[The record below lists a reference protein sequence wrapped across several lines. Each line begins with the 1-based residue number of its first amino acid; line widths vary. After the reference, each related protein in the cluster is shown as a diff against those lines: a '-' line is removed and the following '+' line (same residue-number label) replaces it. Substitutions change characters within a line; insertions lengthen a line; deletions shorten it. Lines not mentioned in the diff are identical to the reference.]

1 VDIID
6 VVVDRQ
12 IKFSAKIKTSL
23 LTLSIMN
30 PNLIAPNDTQLK
42 LPKLSTID
50 LLQTWIDGED
60 AEDQKETGDYLVQTL
75 DQDRSSRREFFP
87 AELEGVTW

>member
-1 VDIID
+1 
-6 VVVDRQ
+6 
-12 IKFSAKIKTSL
+12 
-23 LTLSIMN
+23 MN
-30 PNLIAPNDTQLK
+30 PNITVVEDTQLK

-75 DQDRSSRREFFP
+75 DRDRSSARKFFP
-87 AELEGVTW
+87 AELEGITW

>member
-1 VDIID
+1 
-6 VVVDRQ
+6 
-12 IKFSAKIKTSL
+12 
-23 LTLSIMN
+23 MN
-30 PNLIAPNDTQLK
+30 PNITVAEDTQLK

-75 DQDRSSRREFFP
+75 DQDRSSVREFFP
-87 AELEGVTW
+87 AELEGITW